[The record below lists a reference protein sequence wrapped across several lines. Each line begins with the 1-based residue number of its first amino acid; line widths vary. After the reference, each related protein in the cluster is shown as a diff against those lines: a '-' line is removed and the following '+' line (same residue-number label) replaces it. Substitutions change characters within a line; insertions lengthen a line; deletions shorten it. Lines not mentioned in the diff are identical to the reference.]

1 MIDLETTRELLLSFP
16 EVEEWDHF
24 GKLSYR
30 VKGKIF
36 ATLNLDTKKAVLK
49 LTDGQQLEFCENQ
62 AIYPVKGR
70 WGILGWSYVNLDGIP
85 PLLFK
90 EVAMMAWCNV
100 TPKKLVKQLVN
111 SQNIS

>member
-1 MIDLETTRELLLSFP
+1 MIDLETTRELLLAFP

-36 ATLNLDTKKAVLK
+36 ATLDLDTKKAVLK
-49 LTDGQQLEFCENQ
+49 LTATQQPEYCENQ
-62 AIYPVKGR
+62 AIYPANGR
-70 WGILGWSYVNLDGIP
+70 WGILGWTSVHLDAIA

-90 EVAMMAWCNV
+90 EAATMAWGNV
-100 TPKKLVKQLVN
+100 TPKKLVKQLKSSKDIV
-111 SQNIS
+111 

>member
-1 MIDLETTRELLLSFP
+1 MIDLETARELLLSFP

-36 ATLNLDTKKAVLK
+36 ATLDLDSKKAVFK
-49 LTDGQQLEFCENQ
+49 LTANQQPEFCKNQ

-70 WGILGWSYVNLDGIP
+70 WGTLGWSYVNLDSIT

-90 EVAMMAWCNV
+90 EAATMAWCNV
-100 TPKKLVKQLVN
+100 TPKKLVKQFVN
-111 SQNIS
+111 PENIT

>member
-30 VKGKIF
+30 VRGKIF
-36 ATLNLDTKKAVLK
+36 ATLDLNTKKAVLK
-49 LTDGQQLEFCENQ
+49 LTTTQQPEYCENQ
-62 AIYPVKGR
+62 AIDPVNGR
-70 WGILGWSYVNLDGIP
+70 WGILGWTSVQLNGIT

-111 SQNIS
+111 SQNIP